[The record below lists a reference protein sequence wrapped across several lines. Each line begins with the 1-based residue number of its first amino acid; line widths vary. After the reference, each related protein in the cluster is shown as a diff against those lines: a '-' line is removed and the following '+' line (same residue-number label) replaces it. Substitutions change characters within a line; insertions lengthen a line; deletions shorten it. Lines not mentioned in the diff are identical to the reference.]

1 MPMAIDSLAVERRQN
16 LSPRERELSLAGALL
31 ALALPSGVPLLL
43 RAIPAAWLLHRAA
56 TGRCVLLETTGLRT
70 AADVRP
76 DLQLRY
82 GEGTRDLVDQASW
95 ESFPASDPPAW

>member
-1 MPMAIDSLAVERRQN
+1 MTHPDTLATERHQN
-16 LSPRERELSLAGALL
+16 LTPREREHSLLAAFTLL
-31 ALALPSGVPLLL
+31 ALPGRATAWWRLL
-43 RAIPAAWLLHRAA
+43 PAAWCAYRAI
-56 TGRCVLLETTGLRT
+56 TGRCALLEATGLRT

-82 GEGTRDLVDQASW
+82 GDGERDVVDEASW